1 MLTYI
6 LYTLFILACLILV
19 VVILLQPGKADAGA
33 LFSNT
38 LSSTAF
44 GPRGTASLLAKIT
57 IGAAVAFML
66 IALALG
72 LPILTGSRSV
82 LQSESAPAAPPA
94 DPAAQRRQYE
104 RRVGEGTGIVRLRR
118 PEQRVELGRVSGHSR
133 RSRHAV
139 TSARPELSP
148 ASVRVMWS
156 APGSAETLVATSSI
170 TGPAP
175 NTRRCSIARERA

>member
-1 MLTYI
+1 LLTYI
-6 LYTLFILACLILV
+6 LYSLFILSCLILI

-82 LQSESAPAAPPA
+82 LQSTSENAPVATPTPSPAQQASPPAPAAS
-94 DPAAQRRQYE
+94 PAA
-104 RRVGEGTGIVRLRR
+104 
-118 PEQRVELGRVSGHSR
+118 SK
-133 RSRHAV
+133 
-139 TSARPELSP
+139 
-148 ASVRVMWS
+148 
-156 APGSAETLVATSSI
+156 
-170 TGPAP
+170 
-175 NTRRCSIARERA
+175 

>member
-6 LYTLFILACLILV
+6 LYTLFILSCLILI

-57 IGAAVAFML
+57 IGAAAAFML

-82 LQSESAPAAPPA
+82 LSGSESAPVATPTPTPIPAPAQQASPAAPA
-94 DPAAQRRQYE
+94 ASPAA
-104 RRVGEGTGIVRLRR
+104 
-118 PEQRVELGRVSGHSR
+118 SK
-133 RSRHAV
+133 
-139 TSARPELSP
+139 
-148 ASVRVMWS
+148 
-156 APGSAETLVATSSI
+156 
-170 TGPAP
+170 
-175 NTRRCSIARERA
+175 